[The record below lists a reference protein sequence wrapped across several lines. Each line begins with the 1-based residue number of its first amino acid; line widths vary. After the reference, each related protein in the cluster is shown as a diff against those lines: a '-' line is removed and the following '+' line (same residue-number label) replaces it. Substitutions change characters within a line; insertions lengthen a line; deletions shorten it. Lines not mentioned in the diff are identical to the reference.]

1 MEERGPV
8 DDTEEK
14 SDQEETGSTL
24 NGAIEEEIKGE
35 IAGEESNTEPPVTG
49 RAVQDEEFVVL
60 PLPQDE
66 SRKDEGK
73 ALSLQA
79 FSLPWFLELILKGH
93 PDVPEDNHL
102 QQDAP
107 GHDVTSPS
115 PPVTAARER
124 SDTIL
129 STVSS
134 MPGPQ
139 GQQTMSS
146 MFFVVQTLESI
157 QNSKEGKRKGPLRD
171 STAKALGNCS

>member
-14 SDQEETGSTL
+14 SNQEETGSTL
-24 NGAIEEEIKGE
+24 NGAIEEEMKGE
-35 IAGEESNTEPPVTG
+35 SAGEESNTEPAVTG

-66 SRKDEGK
+66 SRKGEGK

-79 FSLPWFLELILKGH
+79 FSLPWFLELMKGH
-93 PDVPEDNHL
+93 PDVPEDNHS